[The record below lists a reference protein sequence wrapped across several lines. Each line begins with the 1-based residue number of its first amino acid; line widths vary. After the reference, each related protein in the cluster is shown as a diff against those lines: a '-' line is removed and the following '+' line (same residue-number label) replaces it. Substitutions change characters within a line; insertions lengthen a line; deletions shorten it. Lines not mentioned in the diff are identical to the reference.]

1 MNWQWLID
9 QGLIQGNAA
18 YYSEGRATAAEY
30 NNAITTAYKN
40 SSGAQRQQFVDMM
53 WATGAFEGDPSYWY
67 GDRTSEAASLGT
79 AAESLAPSM
88 GTAQEGMD
96 VPRFG
101 IAGGAQLWKNTDTG
115 QSYIIYQVPDTDG
128 DPIYMRWTVPSEAD
142 VQSFFGPGQP
152 VIYQRTV
159 TNASDDWLN
168 AVDFGSS
175 TDIANV
181 AENPF
186 DGWSSTLSIESKSQ
200 PWILDD
206 DYQTLLAMSVVENRM
221 LTEAEIAS
229 TSWYSTHSEGER
241 QWMLIQHS
249 DPMTAQN
256 NIDDGRIS
264 VRNLLQQSGV
274 TDPDDQ
280 LVDFMADKL
289 TMGQWTKQ
297 KLDQQILIMSDPYYK
312 DEPLDTEF
320 RNFISDNDISYTHTS
335 DMENEVRSQVQ
346 RWLGT
351 NFGNWSNE
359 QVSEWAGKLR
369 NDPNSAEAL
378 VDTLKTQREALF
390 PGYDREADYETI
402 ASPWKTMMRNV
413 WGEVPNDSDQTLQ
426 NIIRLNDAGE
436 AGKLL
441 TSEGLKR
448 GNDNV
453 VNSVQS
459 ALINSF
465 GGV

>member
-1 MNWQWLID
+1 
-9 QGLIQGNAA
+9 
-18 YYSEGRATAAEY
+18 
-30 NNAITTAYKN
+30 
-40 SSGAQRQQFVDMM
+40 
-53 WATGAFEGDPSYWY
+53 
-67 GDRTSEAASLGT
+67 
-79 AAESLAPSM
+79 
-88 GTAQEGMD
+88 
-96 VPRFG
+96 
-101 IAGGAQLWKNTDTG
+101 
-115 QSYIIYQVPDTDG
+115 
-128 DPIYMRWTVPSEAD
+128 
-142 VQSFFGPGQP
+142 
-152 VIYQRTV
+152 
-159 TNASDDWLN
+159 
-168 AVDFGSS
+168 
-175 TDIANV
+175 
-181 AENPF
+181 
-186 DGWSSTLSIESKSQ
+186 
-200 PWILDD
+200 
-206 DYQTLLAMSVVENRM
+206 MSVVENRM

-264 VRNLLQQSGV
+264 ARNLLQQSGV